1 MNMEER
7 INSTEDKRPIMIGKD
22 KPRVLAQNPPAQ
34 KTEEKNLPVEK
45 STSPVKRTESSPG
58 KLPRIPVISF
68 SFIFSIVFLNVII
81 FLGIFAGVSFFS
93 IKNHVIK
100 MQEIYYQRGKE
111 LNLALASLSSESI
124 KKGNY
129 AELNVLFSKLANK
142 QDAIKR
148 ENPISEILLL
158 DKKGVVWA
166 HSNMSKVTSNA
177 RIASDKISTFYNQD
191 FFHEAILFEPGNVLM
206 KDYHFY
212 KEEIRDKFSLFLE
225 FLLTEKLSYSTD
237 FTSVLSREG
246 MNIATLH
253 VIMNKMYIYNYL
265 RNWVFDSVYVL
276 AGVMGASLL
285 FSMLTLLLFYMK
297 ASSTRKILLAASGA
311 GTGEVTIN
319 TSGLESS
326 IRQMMEK
333 ISALPQRMDNAR
345 APSEQSRPSGPVL
358 DAILVEED
366 GK

>member
-1 MNMEER
+1 MEER
-7 INSTEDKRPIMIGKD
+7 INSTEEKRPIMIGKD
-22 KPRVLAQNPPAQ
+22 KPRVPVQKPPAQ
-34 KTEEKNLPVEK
+34 RTHEENIPAEK
-45 STSPVKRTESSPG
+45 STLSAQRTESTFRKP
-58 KLPRIPVISF
+58 PEIPVISF
-68 SFIFSIVFLNVII
+68 SFIFSIVLLNVII
-81 FLGIFAGVSFFS
+81 FLGVFAGVSFFS

-111 LNLALASLSSESI
+111 LNLTLASLSSESI

-166 HSNMSKVTSNA
+166 HSNMSQITSNA
-177 RIASDKISTFYNQD
+177 HLPSDKISAFYNQD
-191 FFHEAILFEPGNVLM
+191 YFHEALLFDPGNVLM

-237 FTSVLSREG
+237 FTSVLSKGG

-253 VIMNKMYIYNYL
+253 VILNKMYIYNYL
-265 RNWVFDSVYVL
+265 RNWVYDSMSVL

-285 FSMLTLLLFYMK
+285 FSVLILFLFYMK

-326 IRQMMEK
+326 IRQMMDK
-333 ISALPQRMDNAR
+333 IATLPQRMEKSQAS
-345 APSEQSRPSGPVL
+345 SEQSRPSGPVL
-358 DAILVEED
+358 DAILVEEE